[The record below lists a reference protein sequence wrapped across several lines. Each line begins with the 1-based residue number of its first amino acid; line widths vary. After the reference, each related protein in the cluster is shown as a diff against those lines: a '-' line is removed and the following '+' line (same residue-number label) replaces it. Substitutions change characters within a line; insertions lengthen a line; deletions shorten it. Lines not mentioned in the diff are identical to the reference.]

1 MARTVADLV
10 AAMERIAPTA
20 HAADWDNVGL
30 LVGARD
36 WPLRSALLTIDTTAA
51 VLDEAERT
59 AASALV
65 SYHPPIFAPVST
77 LTDGSPAGRLVLRAA
92 AARIAVHSPHTALD
106 AAPGGLGDWLAE
118 GFGKARACEPLQPAY
133 DLPASEETKLVTF
146 VPADA
151 VDAVRSALAAAGAG
165 RIGNYEL
172 CSFEL
177 RGQGTFLGNEASNP
191 AVGARGV
198 LERVDEVR
206 LEMVCPRAALAAA
219 IAVLRG
225 AHPYEEPPIEVHPL
239 APRPRRDAGQGR
251 FVELADDIDVQ
262 GAVARVKQRLGV
274 ATVRV
279 AAPRGPAARV
289 SRIALCPGAGG
300 ELLEPALA
308 CGCELFFTGEM
319 RHHDVLAAHERGC
332 AVVLAGHTNTER
344 PFLPVLA
351 ARLRG
356 ELPGVDV
363 AVATADRW
371 PLAIA

>member
-1 MARTVADLV
+1 
-10 AAMERIAPTA
+10 
-20 HAADWDNVGL
+20 
-30 LVGARD
+30 
-36 WPLRSALLTIDTTAA
+36 
-51 VLDEAERT
+51 
-59 AASALV
+59 
-65 SYHPPIFAPVST
+65 
-77 LTDGSPAGRLVLRAA
+77 
-92 AARIAVHSPHTALD
+92 
-106 AAPGGLGDWLAE
+106 
-118 GFGKARACEPLQPAY
+118 
-133 DLPASEETKLVTF
+133 
-146 VPADA
+146 
-151 VDAVRSALAAAGAG
+151 
-165 RIGNYEL
+165 
-172 CSFEL
+172 
-177 RGQGTFLGNEASNP
+177 
-191 AVGARGV
+191 
-198 LERVDEVR
+198 
-206 LEMVCPRAALAAA
+206 
-219 IAVLRG
+219 
-225 AHPYEEPPIEVHPL
+225 
-239 APRPRRDAGQGR
+239 AGQGR

-363 AVATADRW
+363 AVATADGERLVKTD
-371 PLAIA
+371 PTPKTSVGGGLDFTSTVELVPSNANTPKRSGVPVSVARKNARSSSVRSKPAILPMAPPAGLESPRVTTFDTAGPAGSKRKIAPTLITPSTWATKPTLSAAFTNTGGSK